1 MSPVSFAEFTKNPI
15 GAIAFIML
23 GVVGFLYYDSENTK
37 KELIANC
44 KKENEI
50 LAHKVEG
57 MRIKMKQSDS
67 LVMSYKYDCDFYL
80 MAIEAGQD
88 AINLMKQKNE
98 KNTRNIQ
105 GR

>member
-50 LAHKVEG
+50 LATKVEA

-67 LVMSYKYDCDFYL
+67 LVMAYKFDCDIYL
-80 MAIEAGQD
+80 MALESD
-88 AINLMKQKNE
+88 STVMSNLMKK
-98 KNTRNIQ
+98 KK
-105 GR
+105 

>member
-37 KELIANC
+37 KELIVNC
-44 KKENEI
+44 KKENEV

-57 MRIKMKQSDS
+57 MRMKMRHSDS
-67 LVMSYKYDCDFYL
+67 LVMAYKFDCDLYL
-80 MAIEAGQD
+80 MALESD
-88 AINLMKQKNE
+88 STVMSNLMKK
-98 KNTRNIQ
+98 KK
-105 GR
+105 

>member
-1 MSPVSFAEFTKNPI
+1 MSVVSFAEFTKNPI

-50 LAHKVEG
+50 LATKVEG

-80 MAIEAGQD
+80 MAIEAGSQ
-88 AINLMKQKNE
+88 AIDLMKQKNE

>member
-44 KKENEI
+44 KKENEV
-50 LAHKVEG
+50 LANKVEA
-57 MRIKMKQSDS
+57 MQRNMKRSDS
-67 LVMSYKYDCDFYL
+67 LIAVYKYECEFYL
-80 MAIEAGQD
+80 RAIDGNND
-88 AINLMKQKNE
+88 MINILSKK
-98 KNTRNIQ
+98 K
-105 GR
+105 

>member
-1 MSPVSFAEFTKNPI
+1 MSVVSFAEFTKNPI

-44 KKENEI
+44 KKENEV
-50 LAHKVEG
+50 LAHKVEA

-80 MAIEAGQD
+80 MAIEGGQET
-88 AINLMKQKNE
+88 IELIKQKNE
-98 KNTRNIQ
+98 KNIRNIQ

>member
-44 KKENEI
+44 KKENEV
-50 LAHKVEG
+50 LAAKVE
-57 MRIKMKQSDS
+57 KMQNNMKRSDS
-67 LVMSYKYDCDFYL
+67 LVSVYKYECEFYL
-80 MAIEAGQD
+80 SALDGKDD
-88 AINLMKQKNE
+88 AIKDLLLKK
-98 KNTRNIQ
+98 K
-105 GR
+105 

>member
-37 KELIANC
+37 KELIVNC
-44 KKENEI
+44 KKENEV

-67 LVMSYKYDCDFYL
+67 LVMAYKFDCDLYL
-80 MAIEAGQD
+80 MALEND
-88 AINLMKQKNE
+88 STVMSNLMKK
-98 KNTRNIQ
+98 KK
-105 GR
+105 

>member
-44 KKENEI
+44 KKENEV

-67 LVMSYKYDCDFYL
+67 LVMAYKFECDIYL
-80 MAIEAGQD
+80 MALESDSMAM
-88 AINLMKQKNE
+88 INLMKK
-98 KNTRNIQ
+98 KK
-105 GR
+105 

>member
-50 LAHKVEG
+50 LATKVEG

-67 LVMSYKYDCDFYL
+67 LVMAYKFDCDIYL
-80 MAIEAGQD
+80 MALESDSTVMA
-88 AINLMKQKNE
+88 NLMKK
-98 KNTRNIQ
+98 KK
-105 GR
+105 